1 MTTKE
6 ELNQIKKR
14 LDRHEERLTK
24 IESFLITKPK
34 MKKRKLS
41 LREFVLLKNPADD
54 VQRTL
59 CVGYYLENYNN
70 LSCFNSKDLEE
81 GFRKAKERVPKNI
94 NDKVNLNIKKG
105 YMMEASEKKDDL
117 KAWTLTN
124 SGQKEVEELEEGE
137 KIS

>member
-1 MTTKE
+1 MNTKE

-24 IESFLITKPK
+24 VESFLVTKPK
-34 MKKRKLS
+34 TEKKKLS
-41 LREFVLLKNPADD
+41 IKEFILLKTPADD
-54 VQRTL
+54 AQRTL
-59 CVGYYLENYNN
+59 YIGYYLENYDG

-81 GFRKAKERVPKNI
+81 GFRKAKERVPINI

-105 YMMEASEKKDDL
+105 YMMEASGKKDNL

-124 SGQKEVEELEEGE
+124 SGQKEVEELGE
-137 KIS
+137 KRKTS

>member
-124 SGQKEVEELEEGE
+124 SGEHFVEENLPPKKE
-137 KIS
+137 S